1 MFADLVPQPRTLAR
15 AALTVAYLGLMLVM
29 TVVAWEGGKVDLSS
43 VGQVFGALGAGLL
56 GAVINPS
63 GSKKSAAASGTDG
76 SGSSGSSGSSG
87 AAESAGDAVDG
98 ERETDAFWAIQTVVG
113 AGALLLIAL
122 ALAVDGTGHPNASA
136 AFVAVAAAFGALF
149 VDTSGVTHPLTDAAP
164 AAGSHTSGT
173 VSDPASNAPGA
184 GDGGSGTAAGP
195 TNGPAAAPGEAPA
208 VAPSGGDAPT
218 GDAPTDDA
226 PTGGAA
232 PTGKAHIPAQSTGS
246 ADDAESPNS

>member
-63 GSKKSAAASGTDG
+63 TSKKPAPPSGAGG
-76 SGSSGSSGSSG
+76 SGSSGGSGGSGGAASSGSVGSLV
-87 AAESAGDAVDG
+87 SVFNG

-113 AGALLLIAL
+113 AGALLLTAL
-122 ALAVDGTGHPNASA
+122 ALAVNGTGHANAPD

-149 VDTSGVTHPLTDAAP
+149 VDTSSVTHPLTDATTATP
-164 AAGSHTSGT
+164 DAGGT
-173 VSDPASNAPGA
+173 
-184 GDGGSGTAAGP
+184 GDGGSAIAAP
-195 TNGPAAAPGEAPA
+195 ASEAAAPATAAAPA
-208 VAPSGGDAPT
+208 PATPVTPADAAAEAPT
-218 GDAPTDDA
+218 GA
-226 PTGGAA
+226 AA

-246 ADDAESPNS
+246 ADDAESPNN